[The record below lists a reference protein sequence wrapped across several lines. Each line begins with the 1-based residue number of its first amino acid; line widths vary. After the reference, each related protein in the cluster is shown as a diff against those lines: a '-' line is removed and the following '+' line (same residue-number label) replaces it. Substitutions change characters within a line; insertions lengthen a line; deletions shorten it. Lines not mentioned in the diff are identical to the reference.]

1 MLKADSLCKA
11 HDAEPLFTGAT
22 FTLGR
27 GERTGLVGPNGT
39 GKSTLLRILAGVERP
54 DSGRVIVGAGD
65 SIGLL
70 HQAPPDPDATLS
82 GHLHRA
88 IGEVYV
94 LDERMRE
101 LEAEMAEPAV
111 RAAAMREYDDVL
123 AAFARLDG

>member
-27 GERTGLVGPNGT
+27 GERTGLVGPNGA
-39 GKSTLLRILAGVERP
+39 GKSTLLRILAGIERP

-70 HQAPPDPDATLS
+70 HQAPPGPDATLS

-88 IGEVYV
+88 IGEVYA

-101 LEAEMAEPAV
+101 L
-111 RAAAMREYDDVL
+111 
-123 AAFARLDG
+123 